1 MGGALGATMSD
12 FGFLGFTIAGVL
24 YFILSLL
31 LATSWRGRLQG
42 GLMLAASIVATLW
55 AALFAVQSELKI
67 IPVSAIWSIEALKNI
82 AWCAFLIGLLSEM
95 SRHEDKSIK
104 GYRIIALLV
113 LLASIMLVVPD
124 RYVPAFVFMDMRY
137 LGQVISAIAG
147 MMMVEQI
154 YRNTA
159 PEQRW
164 GIKYLCFGLGS
175 MFMFD
180 FYIFSDAL
188 LFKRINSDLWYARGG
203 IYAITVP
210 LLAISAARNPTWS
223 LDLFVSRRVVF
234 HTTTLLSAGVY
245 MLLMAFA
252 GYYIKVYGGAWGPAL
267 QITFFFAALLVLVT
281 MLFSGQVRARAKV
294 FFNKHFFSYRYDYR
308 EEWLRLIRLLSG
320 QDTNTPLFE
329 RVIWALGE
337 IVDSPGGLLWLCSA
351 NKGCHLAANRNQP
364 VPQIEWDHGLGSLID
379 FLEERQWVVSIIEAK
394 QNPDMY
400 QGLELPEWLTSMDH
414 IWLIV
419 PLIHDE
425 HVIGFTILTSPR
437 ANTILN
443 WENLDLL
450 KTAGRQAASYLAL
463 YEASQALADAK
474 QFEGFNRLSAFVVH
488 DLKNL
493 IAQLSLVV
501 INAEKHKSNP
511 AFIDDALMTIENS
524 VTKMSR
530 LMAHLRSATPGDKR
544 TRIELVEIIRLAIS
558 AKSKQLPLPSF
569 ETLEEQIWIHAD
581 TDRMEAIIGHVIQ
594 NAQDAT
600 SPDGSIQV
608 NLSAFHNR
616 AVLKVKDSG
625 SGMDTQF
632 VRDRLFRPFDSTKG
646 LTGMGI
652 GAYEVREFIHGIGGQ
667 VSVESTPGEGTEFK
681 IVIPFADN

>member
-1 MGGALGATMSD
+1 MSN
-12 FGFLGFTIAGVL
+12 FGFLGFAIAAAL
-24 YFILSLL
+24 YLILSLL

-42 GLMLAASIVATLW
+42 GLMLAATTVATLW
-55 AALFAVQSELKI
+55 AAIFAVQSEMKVV
-67 IPVSAIWSIEALKNI
+67 PVGAIWSIEALKNL
-82 AWCAFLIGLLSEM
+82 AWCAFLIGLLSQM
-95 SRHEDKSIK
+95 SRYNGNANK
-104 GYRIIALLV
+104 GYRITALLV
-113 LLASIMLVVPD
+113 FLASIMLIIPD
-124 RYVPAFVFMDMRY
+124 KYVPAFVFLDMRY
-137 LGQVISAIAG
+137 VGQVVSAIAG
-147 MMMVEQI
+147 MMMVEQL
-154 YRNTA
+154 YRNT
-159 PEQRW
+159 PSEQRW
-164 GIKYLCFGLGS
+164 GIKYLCFGLGG

-223 LDLFVSRRVVF
+223 FEIFVSRRVVF

-252 GYYIKVYGGAWGPAL
+252 GYYIKVYGGAWGAVL
-267 QITFFFAALLVLVT
+267 QITFFFAACLILVA
-281 MLFSGQVRARAKV
+281 MLFSGQMRARAKV

-308 EEWLRLIRLLSG
+308 EEWLRLIQLLSG

-337 IVDSPGGLLWLCSA
+337 IVDSSGGLLWLCSERR
-351 NKGCHLAANRNQP
+351 GCFLAANRNQAI
-364 VPQIEWDHGLGSLID
+364 PQIEGDHRLGSLLK
-379 FLEERQWVVSIIEAK
+379 FLDERQWVVIVSDVE
-394 QNPDMY
+394 QDPENY
-400 QGLELPEWLTSMDH
+400 EGLKLPGWLTSMEGV
-414 IWLIV
+414 WLIV

-425 HVIGFTILTSPR
+425 HIIGFTILTSPR
-437 ANTILN
+437 ADTKLN

-463 YEASQALADAK
+463 YETTQALADVK

-501 INAEKHKSNP
+501 RNAEKHKMNP
-511 AFIDDALMTIENS
+511 EFIDDAMMTIENS

-530 LMAHLRSATPGDKR
+530 LMAHLRSAAPGNKQ
-544 TRIELVEIIRLAIS
+544 TRVELVEITRSAVR
-558 AKSKQLPLPSF
+558 AKSGQLPSPS
-569 ETLEEQIWIHAD
+569 LDISEEQIWIYAD
-581 TDRMEAIIGHVIQ
+581 ADRMEAIIGHVIQ

-600 SPDGSIQV
+600 PPDGSIQV
-608 NLSAFHNR
+608 TLSASYEQ
-616 AVLKVKDSG
+616 AVLKVTDNG
-625 SGMDTQF
+625 CGMDTQF

-652 GAYEVREFIHGIGGQ
+652 GAYEVREFVHGIGGQ
-667 VSVESTPGEGTEFK
+667 VSVESAPGKGTEFK
-681 IVIPFADN
+681 IVIPFADS